1 MSITLCSLWQ
11 ISSLLISYS
20 RMFHLIVLSLKVPFH
35 TNGCKCILRF
45 CVSLTSMKRQPR
57 SVSYCA
63 LKRILW
69 KLLNNL
75 AICSVS
81 FLLMTREMSSLV
93 HLYKVSSWMTS
104 VHCNLLHFFRQ
115 EAVSKTQL
123 IGKYKKISLICK

>member
-1 MSITLCSLWQ
+1 
-11 ISSLLISYS
+11 
-20 RMFHLIVLSLKVPFH
+20 MFHLIVFNLKVPLH
-35 TNGCKCILRF
+35 TNGRKCILRF

-81 FLLMTREMSSLV
+81 FLLTTREMSSLV

-104 VHCNLLHFFRQ
+104 VHCNLLHFFKQ
-115 EAVSKTQL
+115 EAVSKTLL
-123 IGKYKKISLICK
+123 IGKYKNKKNIKKSLICK